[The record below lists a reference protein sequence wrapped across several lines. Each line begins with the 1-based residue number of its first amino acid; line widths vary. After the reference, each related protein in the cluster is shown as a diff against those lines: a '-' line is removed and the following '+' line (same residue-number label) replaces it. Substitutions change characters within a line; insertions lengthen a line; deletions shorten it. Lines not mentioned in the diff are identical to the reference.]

1 MLGTS
6 NVKIEAVVVKL
17 MLSNRKPTGSKNQ
30 KLLLRSFSTE
40 ITSNHMGNSHLFI
53 LSSDNFTVKYF
64 TVDQSTPIMSF
75 FIFLLPLLMV
85 QKCTSFLRSVESRS
99 TDGCQV
105 RKN

>member
-75 FIFLLPLLMV
+75 FYLSTTLTNGTKVYIIFK
-85 QKCTSFLRSVESRS
+85 KCGVTV
-99 TDGCQV
+99 
-105 RKN
+105 N